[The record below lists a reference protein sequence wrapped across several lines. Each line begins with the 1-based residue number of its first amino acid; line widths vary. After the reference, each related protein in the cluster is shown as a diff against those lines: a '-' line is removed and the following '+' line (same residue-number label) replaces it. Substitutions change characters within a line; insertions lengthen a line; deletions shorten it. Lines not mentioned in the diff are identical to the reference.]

1 LARKHCGNQPA
12 WKIGLE
18 NLKDKIGSNSDLK
31 KLRFNLKKLI
41 ETNHLPEYNISMEN
55 DVVMFTRKEPP
66 KESKA
71 PQQLPKHVSKKEI
84 EKHARPGEKTE
95 QVVDRIKGLKAALK
109 NQ

>member
-55 DVVMFTRKEPP
+55 DMVMFTRKEPP
-66 KESKA
+66 KENKA
-71 PQQLPKHVSKKEI
+71 PKNLPKHVSKKEI
-84 EKHARPGEKTE
+84 EKQAKPGESYDQAE
-95 QVVDRIKGLKAALK
+95 RRIKGLRDALK
-109 NQ
+109 G